1 MIRDEKLS
9 SVKIQLLK
17 GPIFSDS
24 HNQLWNELILKKSTV
39 SDYMKQIGLN
49 LFIDENDGYAFLR
62 QNEIIEESG
71 EQAENELPRLINR
84 RSLSLLPSTLCVLL
98 RKKMIEHE
106 NHDGSPK
113 LIITR
118 DEIYSLLELYV
129 KNEQNEKKAR
139 TQVNSAV
146 KKIEELGILRPLRH
160 EEDRFEVK
168 KIIKSLIGEE
178 WLKDSQ
184 QALDELLSKYREEKQ
199 DHNGENDDEQH

>member
-9 SVKIQLLK
+9 GVKIQLLK

-24 HNQLWNELILKKSTV
+24 HNQLWNELILKKSVV
-39 SDYMKQIGLN
+39 SDYVRQIGLS

-62 QNEIIEESG
+62 QTENQEESG

-84 RSLSLLPSTLCVLL
+84 RSLSLLPSALCLLL
-98 RKKMIEHE
+98 RKKIIEHE

-118 DEIYSLLELYV
+118 DEIYSLLELYA

-139 TQVNSAV
+139 IQINSAV
-146 KKIEELGILRPLRH
+146 KKVEELGILRPLRNK
-160 EEDRFEVK
+160 EDRFEVK
-168 KIIKSLIGEE
+168 KVIKSLIGEE
-178 WLKDSQ
+178 WVKDSQ
-184 QALDELLSKYREEKQ
+184 KALDELLLKYRDEKQ
-199 DHNGENDDEQH
+199 GNSNGSKDDE